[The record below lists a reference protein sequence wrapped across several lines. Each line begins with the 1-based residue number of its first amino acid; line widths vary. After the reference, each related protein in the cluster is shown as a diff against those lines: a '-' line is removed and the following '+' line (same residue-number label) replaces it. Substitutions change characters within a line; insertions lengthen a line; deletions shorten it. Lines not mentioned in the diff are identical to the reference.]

1 MTIVTGNLKHQ
12 LMKTKKKKKFQQKSA
27 LIEGPEKGPPN
38 KSDGEGNGTPL
49 QYSRLENPMD
59 GGAW

>member
-1 MTIVTGNLKHQ
+1 MGVMYNGIYHFFRISSIK
-12 LMKTKKKKKFQQKSA
+12 
-27 LIEGPEKGPPN
+27 P
-38 KSDGEGNGTPL
+38 GEGNGNPF